1 MLKTLSFVINFNIF
15 FGICFNALKLSKI
28 ATQTAHSFRPP
39 SAQQQ
44 NAISL
49 VGQWWSTFICLL
61 DKYAFRM
68 LYFKF
73 INIYERADNETHP
86 CPMNKCPMVQIKN
99 IHGNRNDADCR
110 RRLYH
115 NVRTADVR
123 FYKVT

>member
-1 MLKTLSFVINFNIF
+1 MLNPNYCFVDGGPLLHVYLVFSF
-15 FGICFNALKLSKI
+15 
-28 ATQTAHSFRPP
+28 
-39 SAQQQ
+39 
-44 NAISL
+44 
-49 VGQWWSTFICLL
+49 
-61 DKYAFRM
+61 FRM

-73 INIYERADNETHP
+73 INMYDRADNETHP

-123 FYKVT
+123 LYKVT